1 MTAHVRPERGTP
13 DGLLPHTFDADD
25 VRRMVEAGIL
35 HEDQRVELV
44 DGELVAMAS
53 KGFAHDWVKNEVI
66 HVLARGL
73 SPEFRIAVEST
84 LRLSR
89 SVLLEPD
96 VLVARKS
103 DVLKSPEG
111 FATVDGPRI
120 LLAIE
125 VAASSL
131 AYDRGRKAA
140 LYARFGVPEY
150 WVIDANERSAWV
162 HTGPADG
169 AYASTVAVARG
180 GVLRPAAP
188 DLSGVTIDLAAL
200 G

>member
-1 MTAHVRPERGTP
+1 MTAHVRPGHGTP

-25 VRRMVEAGIL
+25 VRRMVEVGIL

-44 DGELVAMAS
+44 EGELVAMAS
-53 KGFAHDWVKNEVI
+53 KGFAHDWVKNNVI
-66 HVLARGL
+66 RTLARAL
-73 SPEFRIAVEST
+73 SDEFYLAVEST

-96 VLVARKS
+96 LLVALKS

-150 WVIDANERSAWV
+150 WVIDANERIAWV
-162 HTGPADG
+162 HTGPSDDG
-169 AYASTVAVARG
+169 YGSTVAVARG

-200 G
+200 A